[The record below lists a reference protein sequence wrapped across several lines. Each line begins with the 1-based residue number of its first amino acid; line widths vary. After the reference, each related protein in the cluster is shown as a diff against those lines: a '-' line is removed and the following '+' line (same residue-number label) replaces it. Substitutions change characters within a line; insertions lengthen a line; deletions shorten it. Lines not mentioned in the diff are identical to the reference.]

1 MGSTMRSS
9 RHPPDLRSESGY
21 AMAGLL
27 VAIGIMSVLM
37 SVAMPAWRTVVKRE
51 KEAELLFR
59 GEQYLRAID
68 LYQRRFPGAYPT
80 ELEMLVDQ
88 RFLRRLYPDPMTGE
102 PFRILTQGSAA
113 AALGEVTAADETDDE
128 GRPTRVSG
136 RTGRASFGPTSGSRA
151 SGFGRRSDRTFGSSF
166 SPAAGEPDDELGG
179 IVGVV
184 SRSPEESLF
193 EYNGAT
199 RYDQWLFVHAPQAV
213 ESGAAGAAPP
223 GTGGV
228 GVGPDGRPGL
238 GGAAGRLDAG
248 GLSQR
253 PAGGFGD
260 RAGGRRGRNRARGR

>member
-1 MGSTMRSS
+1 MDMRPSEQP
-9 RHPPDLRSESGY
+9 RDPRSEAGY

-37 SVAMPAWRTVVKRE
+37 SVAMPAWRTVAKRE

-59 GEQYLRAID
+59 GRQYMRAID

-88 RFLRRLYPDPMTGE
+88 RFLRRLYLDPMTGE

-113 AALGEVTAADETDDE
+113 AALDEATAADEADGE
-128 GRPTRVSG
+128 GPRNRLSD
-136 RTGRASFGPTSGSRA
+136 RTGRASFGTTFGSRA
-151 SGFGRRSDRTFGSSF
+151 SGIGRRSDDAFGSSF
-166 SPAAGEPDDELGG
+166 SRASGGPDDELGG

-184 SRSPEESLF
+184 SRSAEESLL

-199 RYDQWLFVHAPQAV
+199 RYDQWLFVHVPQAV
-213 ESGAAGAAPP
+213 EAGAAGAAAP
-223 GTGGV
+223 GV
-228 GVGPDGRPGL
+228 GGIGAGPDDRPRL
-238 GGAAGRLDAG
+238 GGAAGRLGAG

-253 PAGGFGD
+253 PGGGFGD
-260 RAGGRRGRNRARGR
+260 GAGGGRERNRTRGR

>member
-1 MGSTMRSS
+1 MDMRPSEQP
-9 RHPPDLRSESGY
+9 RDPRSEAGY

-37 SVAMPAWRTVVKRE
+37 SVAMPAWRTVAKRE

-59 GEQYLRAID
+59 GQQYMRAID

-102 PFRILTQGSAA
+102 PFRILTQGSS
-113 AALGEVTAADETDDE
+113 AALGEATAADEADDE
-128 GRPTRVSG
+128 GVRNCLSG
-136 RTGRASFGPTSGSRA
+136 RTGRASFGTTFGSRA
-151 SGFGRRSDRTFGSSF
+151 SGIGRRSDDAFGSSF
-166 SPAAGEPDDELGG
+166 SRASGGPDDELGG

-184 SRSPEESLF
+184 SRSAEESLI

-199 RYDQWLFVHAPQAV
+199 RYDQWLFVHVPQAV
-213 ESGAAGAAPP
+213 EAGAAGAPAP
-223 GTGGV
+223 GGI
-228 GVGPDGRPGL
+228 GAGPDGRPRL
-238 GGAAGRLDAG
+238 GGAAGRLGAG

-253 PAGGFGD
+253 PGGGLGD
-260 RAGGRRGRNRARGR
+260 RAGGGRERNRTRGR

>member
-1 MGSTMRSS
+1 MRPS
-9 RHPPDLRSESGY
+9 RPPPDLPSESGY

-37 SVAMPAWRTVVKRE
+37 SVAMPSWRTLAKRE

-80 ELEMLVDQ
+80 DLEMLVDQ

-113 AALGEVTAADETDDE
+113 TALGEATAADEADDE
-128 GRPTRVSG
+128 GRPNRLSD
-136 RTGRASFGPTSGSRA
+136 RTGRSSSGSMFGSTA
-151 SGFGRRSDRTFGSSF
+151 PGSGRRSDRALGSRF
-166 SPAAGEPDDELGG
+166 SRASGEPDDELGG

-184 SRSPEESLF
+184 SRSSEESLL

-199 RYDQWLFVHAPQAV
+199 RYDQWLFVHMPRAA
-213 ESGAAGAAPP
+213 ERGAAGAAA
-223 GTGGV
+223 GGIGV
-228 GVGPDGRPGL
+228 GADGRPDL
-238 GGAAGRLDAG
+238 GGAAGRLDG
-248 GLSQR
+248 GRLPPR
-253 PAGGFGD
+253 PGGGFTDG
-260 RAGGRRGRNRARGR
+260 AGRDRGRNRTRGR